1 MDIINA
7 TGCPRA
13 TVSAPVRRRPVDKR
27 RALRMIDRMAT
38 APPAPRSRNRP
49 EIDET
54 FKWNLQDIYPDW
66 SAWEQARTELDRRI
80 DEYAAL
86 KGTLTAGPD
95 RLLTALRLNDA
106 LGQLA
111 YRVYFY
117 PSLKYDEDQ
126 RDNGVNARK
135 QQVQAL
141 LARWHQ
147 ATSWFNPELLSI
159 PLEVVRG
166 WLAADPPLAVYRFAI
181 EEVYRQQEHVL
192 DEAGERL
199 LSLSSRLSGA
209 PHEAYSAL
217 STADA
222 KFPQVTLST
231 GETVTMSYGQYRAV
245 LATNRHQ
252 QDRREAFLAHYG
264 TYAASANTYATLY
277 HAVCQRDWF
286 HARSRGYRTTLDAA
300 LHGND
305 IPRSVVETLI
315 AATRAGTEPLRRYHR
330 LRRRALG
337 LERYCP
343 FDFSIPLI
351 EWDRRYAYPDVLAR
365 IVEAVGPLGA
375 EYQARMWRG
384 FRERWIDV
392 YKNEGKRSGAY
403 SAPVYGVHP
412 YMLMNW
418 NDTLDDVFT
427 LAHEMGHSMHTML
440 SHERQPFVYSDY
452 TIFVAEVPS
461 TLSEE
466 LLLEHLVG
474 RATDRDE
481 QIVLLQHAIDS
492 VTSTFY
498 TQVMFADFELAAH
511 QLVEQDQPITA
522 DVLNTLYAERFDA
535 YYGDAVDTEPL
546 TPLTWARIPHF
557 FHTPYYVVPVRH
569 LLRLRGQ
576 ARQRDDH
583 GIRGRPGG
591 GAGPLSRAPRV
602 GRQRSPDDPA
612 PERRRRPGGALHRP
626 GRRDQARRARGQAG
640 AADLMP
646 ARLLRP
652 AGRKRRIDGVLDS
665 RFRTTDPRPS
675 SLAGDRRRHSL

>member
-1 MDIINA
+1 MK
-7 TGCPRA
+7 
-13 TVSAPVRRRPVDKR
+13 TV
-27 RALRMIDRMAT
+27 
-38 APPAPRSRNRP
+38 APPPRSRNRQ
-49 EIDET
+49 EIDDAH
-54 FKWNLQDIYPDW
+54 KWNLEDIFPDW
-66 SAWEQARTELDRRI
+66 DAWDAARSALDRRI

-86 KGTLTAGPD
+86 RGTLSAGPD
-95 RLLTALRLNDA
+95 RLLAAYRLNDD

-117 PSLKYDEDQ
+117 PSLRYDEDQ
-126 RDNGVNARK
+126 RDNTVNARK
-135 QQVQAL
+135 QQVQSL
-141 LARWHQ
+141 LARWQQ
-147 ATSWFNPELLSI
+147 ATSWFSPELLAI
-159 PLEVVRG
+159 PLETVRS
-166 WLAADPPLAVYRFAI
+166 WMSASPELALYRFAI

-199 LSLSSRLSGA
+199 LSLSTRLSGA

-245 LATNRHQ
+245 LATNRSQ
-252 QDRREAFLAHYG
+252 DDRRAAFLAHYG
-264 TYAASANTYATLY
+264 TYATSLNTYATLY

-286 HARSRGYRTTLDAA
+286 HARSRGYATTLDAA

-305 IPRSVVETLI
+305 IPRAVVETLI
-315 AATRAGTEPLRRYHR
+315 AATRAGTDPLRRYHR

-337 LERYCP
+337 LEKYYP
-343 FDFSIPLI
+343 YDFSIPLI
-351 EWDRRYAYPDVLAR
+351 EWDRRYQYPDVLAP
-365 IVEAVGPLGA
+365 IVDAVRPLGP

-392 YKNEGKRSGAY
+392 YENEGKRSGAY

-466 LLLEHLVG
+466 LLLEHLLAN
-474 RATDRDE
+474 ATDPEE

-492 VTSTFY
+492 ITSTFY

-511 QLVEQDQPITA
+511 ALVERDEPITA
-522 DVLNTLYAERFDA
+522 DALNKLYGELFET
-535 YYGDAVDTEPL
+535 YYGDSVDPEAL
-546 TPLTWARIPHF
+546 TPITWARIPHF
-557 FHTPYYVVPVRH
+557 FNTPYYVYQYATCFASAAK
-569 LLRLRGQ
+569 L
-576 ARQRDDH
+576 
-583 GIRGRPGG
+583 IREITG
-591 GAGPLSRAPRV
+591 GAGPDHAAARDRYLELLASGGNDHPMTQLRKAGVDLSEP
-602 GRQRSPDDPA
+602 STI
-612 PERRRRPGGALHRP
+612 
-626 GRRDQARRARGQAG
+626 QAVV
-640 AADLMP
+640 D
-646 ARLLRP
+646 RLGTL
-652 AGRKRRIDGVLDS
+652 V
-665 RFRTTDPRPS
+665 
-675 SLAGDRRRHSL
+675 DRLEQLV